1 MDQPLQPQQLQHQRR
16 RMFITCT
23 LVVLSLSLAGWLLH
37 RLLTPELQRSE
48 LRIGTIKLGDI
59 ANTINGAGL
68 VIPVHEAQ
76 VASPISTRVSKI
88 HVKPGQTVQKDQ
100 LLLELD
106 DHDVQ
111 LAIENLREQIAQQDS
126 LMLSLTV
133 GMQQEL
139 KKLRS
144 DIELL
149 QLDLA
154 SSTVRLSRF
163 QKLGALGITSQDDLQ
178 SAELVVKRAEVQL
191 KQQQEAIVD
200 TQKAT
205 EATLE
210 NARLQQSIYQ
220 KQLAQ
225 QQRVLDRTQ
234 VKAPFAGMLTWLP
247 TDEGTA
253 IQAGELVAK
262 LAQLDNYRVEV
273 SVSDFYSRYLEPGQP
288 VRLTYNQETL
298 IGEVQTILPEI
309 NNGTVRL
316 YVSLQQPNHPLLRN
330 KLRIEANIITQQ
342 KQQTLIVE
350 RGTAIKG
357 SGAQQ
362 VYLLKDGIAEKT
374 MLEFG
379 LADSGQIEVLS
390 GATAGMELII
400 SELDS
405 YQHLTQIRVSD

>member
-1 MDQPLQPQQLQHQRR
+1 MDLPLNPQHLQRKRR
-16 RMFITCT
+16 R
-23 LVVLSLSLAGWLLH
+23 VLLISASVLFGICLTGWLMN
-37 RLLTPELQRSE
+37 RLLTPQLHRSE
-48 LRIGTIKLGDI
+48 LRIATINLGDI

-68 VIPVHEAQ
+68 VIPEHEAQ

-88 HVKPGQTVQKDQ
+88 HVKPGQTVEKDQ

-111 LAIENLREQIAQQDS
+111 LAIENLRQQIAQQDS
-126 LMLSLTV
+126 QMLSLTV
-133 GMQQEL
+133 DMQQKQ
-139 KKLRS
+139 KKLHS

-149 QLDLA
+149 ELDLA
-154 SSTVRLSRF
+154 SSALRLARF

-178 SAELVVKRAEVQL
+178 SAELVVKRTEVQL
-191 KQQQEAIVD
+191 KQQREAIVD

-205 EATLE
+205 DATLE

-225 QQRVLDRTQ
+225 QLRIQERTQ
-234 VKAPFAGMLTWLP
+234 VRAPFDGILTWLP

-253 IQAGELVAK
+253 LQAGELVAK
-262 LAQLDNYRVEV
+262 LAQLNNYRVEV
-273 SVSDFYSRYLEPGQP
+273 SVSDFFSRYLQPGQP
-288 VRLTYNQETL
+288 VRLEYNKETL
-298 IGEVQTILPEI
+298 AGEVQTILPEI

-330 KLRIEANIITQQ
+330 KLRIEANIVTEQ
-342 KQQTLIVE
+342 KQQTLVVE

-357 SGAQQ
+357 SGTQQ
-362 VYLLKDGIAEKT
+362 VWLLKDGIAEKT
-374 MLEFG
+374 TVEFG
-379 LADSGQIEVLS
+379 LADSGKIEVLR

-400 SELDS
+400 SDLNS
-405 YQHLTQIRVSD
+405 YQHLTQIRVTH